1 MVTEAWATLAE
12 AATHLQVAEETVH
25 RWIRKKS
32 MPAHRVGRNWRF
44 KLTEIDEW
52 VRSGGAAPGSASA
65 DDSSTGKP

>member
-1 MVTEAWATLAE
+1 MTESWATLAE

-25 RWIRKKS
+25 RWIRKKA

-52 VRSGGAAPGSASA
+52 VRTGGAAPGDEDNGTRQVA
-65 DDSSTGKP
+65 P